1 MLSGYRSIPLRTTT
15 GEPTELSSLLVEIT
29 MGTSTNEDLQSILQ
43 EINKLSAE
51 RDELVRRIVRQSKK
65 GLIDTREV
73 RASITVSNMANT
85 S

>member
-1 MLSGYRSIPLRTTT
+1 
-15 GEPTELSSLLVEIT
+15 

-73 RASITVSNMANT
+73 RVRTTAFHVPSHREFSPTART
-85 S
+85 SEGCECRDQ